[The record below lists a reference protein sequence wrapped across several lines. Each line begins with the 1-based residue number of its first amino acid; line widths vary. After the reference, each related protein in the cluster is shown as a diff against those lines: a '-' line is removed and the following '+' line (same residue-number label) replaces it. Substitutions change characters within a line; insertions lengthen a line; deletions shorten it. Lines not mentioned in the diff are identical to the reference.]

1 MTREPAS
8 ISSPANQEGSD
19 RHHGFVIGLLTGS
32 VVGASLGWLLA
43 PRVSALGRQTA
54 DSLRSLGTAASDRY
68 HDASARLAGVV
79 DDITEKGQDLR
90 DQVSDAVIHGAHV
103 VERHAENVKTG
114 R

>member
-1 MTREPAS
+1 MSTEPAPMS
-8 ISSPANQEGSD
+8 LEDQLRSD
-19 RHHGFVIGLLTGS
+19 RNHGFLVGLLTGS

-54 DSLRSLGTAASDRY
+54 ASLRNLGTAASDRY
-68 HDASARLAGVV
+68 QEASARLAAVV

-90 DQVSDAVIHGAHV
+90 DEVSDAVIHGARA
-103 VERHAENVKTG
+103 VERHAASVKSG

>member
-8 ISSPANQEGSD
+8 TSLPANQEGSD
-19 RHHGFVIGLLTGS
+19 RNHGFVIGLLTGS

-54 DSLRSLGTAASDRY
+54 DSLRNLGAAASDRY
-68 HDASARLAGVV
+68 HDASARLTAVV

-90 DQVSDAVIHGAHV
+90 DDVSDAVIHGAQA
-103 VERHAENVKTG
+103 VERHAENAKTG